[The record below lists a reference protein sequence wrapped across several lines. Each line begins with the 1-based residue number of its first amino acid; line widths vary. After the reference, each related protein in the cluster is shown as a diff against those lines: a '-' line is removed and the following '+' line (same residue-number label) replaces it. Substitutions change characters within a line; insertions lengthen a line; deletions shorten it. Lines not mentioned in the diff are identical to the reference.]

1 MFERR
6 GTTAYKARI
15 GAASDAEPVPGTLAF
30 EAACRRLDGRP
41 LAYRVGKRAVDMVFA
56 IAACA
61 VCLIPC
67 IVLAVLVVIDTKGS
81 PLYGQQRVKRGGRP
95 FRIYKFR
102 SMVADA
108 DDVEKYFTPE
118 QMEAWRRER
127 KVAND
132 PRITRLGR
140 FMRKTSLDEL
150 PQFINVL
157 LGDMSVVGPRAITYD
172 ELENFA
178 PAERTVLLS
187 VPQGITGAWQCG
199 PRNFATFENGL
210 RQQLELAYVRHAS
223 LRGDMAY
230 FFKTFAVMLVER
242 SGR

>member
-1 MFERR
+1 MF
-6 GTTAYKARI
+6 GQ
-15 GAASDAEPVPGTLAF
+15 AAAPCAPGTPAF
-30 EAACRRLDGRP
+30 AKACRRLDARP
-41 LAYRVGKRAVDMVFA
+41 PAYRVGKRAIDLVFGCA
-56 IAACA
+56 MCA
-61 VCLIPC
+61 VFFIPC
-67 IVLAVLVVIDTKGS
+67 MVLCALVVIDTKGS
-81 PLYGQQRVKRGGRP
+81 PLYGQQRVKRGGRS

-118 QMEAWRRER
+118 QMDAWRRER
-127 KVAND
+127 KVEND

-140 FMRKTSLDEL
+140 LMRKTSLDEL

-178 PAERTVLLS
+178 PEDRAVLLS
-187 VPQGITGAWQCG
+187 APQGITGAWQCG
-199 PRNFATFENGL
+199 PRNLATFENGL
-210 RQQLELAYVRHAS
+210 RQKLELAYVRNAS
-223 LRGDMAY
+223 LGGDMTY
-230 FFKTFAVMLVER
+230 FFKTVKVMLVER